1 MLSQE
6 RFPAGFV
13 DAKTCR
19 AVATI
24 PHTPRYSSLETTM
37 RLGNN
42 VVGSRRIS
50 HLNVAASVLLGLL
63 PLPTEALA
71 GPPPPFSRCDGEPA
85 ARTLGVLR
93 HDWQVA
99 CLRLDDT
106 RRVIAAVPLAAID
119 PLKALVARSSKP
131 VAAAPAPPLVVR
143 VALAKGDA
151 VVWRDEMRF
160 DQSAPSDLREVLDK
174 SEEWLVGIDGQNLGP
189 SSGVRIGVMGH
200 WGSEA
205 MSVREIA
212 LLYRLPSDSGPLK
225 LLWSGLGNT
234 RESRSDYCL
243 IEGMASFQLVDD
255 RTIERQMRLTPI
267 INRETQVPRRRARA
281 LEKSCVVTP
290 QPNQRFAVR
299 P

>member
-1 MLSQE
+1 MTAGNTAIGCSRPPHLGL
-6 RFPAGFV
+6 RLAAAVVALLALPAG
-13 DAKTCR
+13 
-19 AVATI
+19 
-24 PHTPRYSSLETTM
+24 
-37 RLGNN
+37 
-42 VVGSRRIS
+42 
-50 HLNVAASVLLGLL
+50 
-63 PLPTEALA
+63 ALA
-71 GPPPPFSRCDGEPA
+71 GPPPAVTRCEGEPA
-85 ARTLGVLR
+85 ARILGVPR

-106 RRVIAAVPLAAID
+106 RRVIAAVPLAPLD
-119 PLKALVARSSKP
+119 PLKALVARGSKP
-131 VAAAPAPPLVVR
+131 AAATPAPPLVVR

-160 DQSAPSDLREVLDK
+160 DQGAPADLREVLDR
-174 SEEWLVGIDGQNLGP
+174 SEEWLVGIEGQDLGA
-189 SSGVRIGVMGH
+189 SNGVRIGVMGH
-200 WGSEA
+200 WGSDP

-212 LLYRLPSDSGPLK
+212 LLFRLPSDAGPLK

-234 RESRSDYCL
+234 RENRSDYCM

-267 INRETQVPRRRARA
+267 INRDTPVPKRRARA
-281 LEKSCVVTP
+281 LEKNCVVTP

>member
-1 MLSQE
+1 M
-6 RFPAGFV
+6 V
-13 DAKTCR
+13 
-19 AVATI
+19 I
-24 PHTPRYSSLETTM
+24 
-37 RLGNN
+37 GNN
-42 VVGSRRIS
+42 VVGSRPTAHIRRV
-50 HLNVAASVLLGLL
+50 LTALLGALAL
-63 PLPTEALA
+63 PAAALA
-71 GPPPPFSRCDGEPA
+71 GPPPPAFSRCDGEPV
-85 ARTLGVLR
+85 ARTLGLPR

-99 CLRLDDT
+99 CLRLDDN
-106 RRVIAAVPLAAID
+106 RRLIAAVPLAPLE
-119 PLKALVARSSKP
+119 PLKMKIMTPPKRP
-131 VAAAPAPPLVVR
+131 RTVAATAAPPLVVR
-143 VALAKGDA
+143 LALAKGDA

-160 DQSAPSDLREVLDK
+160 DRGAPADLREVLDK
-174 SEEWLVGIDGQNLGP
+174 SEEWLVGIDAQALGATN
-189 SSGVRIGVMGH
+189 GVRIGVMGH

-212 LLYRLPSDSGPLK
+212 LLYRIPSDAGPLR

-255 RTIERQMRLTPI
+255 RTLERQIRLTPI

-290 QPNQRFAVR
+290 QPTQRFVVR